1 MTFVFAFER
10 GTRGAHAARMIL
22 LGFAITTM
30 RKRKQLERQMLA
42 LRVACMLH
50 AGGVVGGIGVH
61 HVGDKAARVHL
72 YQHVFEQFDL
82 AVAGRVEKRAKESR
96 GRYGGGHA
104 KISLLSV
111 GGAFLRMSKL

>member
-1 MTFVFAFER
+1 MYV
-10 GTRGAHAARMIL
+10 HVH
-22 LGFAITTM
+22 
-30 RKRKQLERQMLA
+30 KSRQAVGA
-42 LRVACMLH
+42 LRHLDKRASVACVLH

-82 AVAGRVEKRAKESR
+82 AVAGRVEKRTKESR
-96 GRYGGGHA
+96 GRYGSGHA

>member
-1 MTFVFAFER
+1 MYVHVHKSR
-10 GTRGAHAARMIL
+10 KSIGARRQFDKRAGIARAVHT
-22 LGFAITTM
+22 GS
-30 RKRKQLERQMLA
+30 
-42 LRVACMLH
+42 
-50 AGGVVGGIGVH
+50 VVGAVGVH

-82 AVAGRVEKRAKESR
+82 AVAGRVEKRTKESR
-96 GRYGGGHA
+96 GRYGSGHA